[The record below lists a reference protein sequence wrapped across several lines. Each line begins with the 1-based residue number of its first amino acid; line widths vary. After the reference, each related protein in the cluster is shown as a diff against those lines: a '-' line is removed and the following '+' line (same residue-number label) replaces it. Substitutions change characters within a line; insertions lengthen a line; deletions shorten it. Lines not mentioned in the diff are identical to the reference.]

1 MTIQQCITEIIKDI
15 PKNKDGKIVVFDS
28 HYVIN
33 QLILHYH
40 NEYLSSPSNDTTT
53 KHGLLAQEI
62 SNNPLVVQM
71 GFDSFSET
79 IFRKGSTCALWKR
92 K

>member
-1 MTIQQCITEIIKDI
+1 MTIQECITEIIEGI
-15 PKNKDGKIVVFDS
+15 PRDKDGKAVVFDS
-28 HYVIN
+28 RYVIN
-33 QLILHYH
+33 QLIYNYH
-40 NEYLSSPSNDTTT
+40 NEYLSSPSNDTAT

-62 SNNPLVVQM
+62 SNHPLVTPM
-71 GFDSFSET
+71 NFESYSET